1 MKDER
6 RRFRRVPIS
15 LEIGAKYSDGP
26 LIKARSFDIS
36 GGGIRLFLPKK
47 LPKGEV
53 VKLKINLSVPPII
66 AYGKVV
72 WTQDIEGIGI
82 KSFQTGIQFT
92 GMKPTDRAK
101 ICSQLASLLLRG
113 ERNTIPL

>member
-1 MKDER
+1 MKQER
-6 RRFRRVPIS
+6 RRFPRVPIS

-26 LIKARSFDIS
+26 LTKARSFDIS
-36 GGGIRLFLPKK
+36 GGGMRLFLPER
-47 LPKGEV
+47 LPKDEV
-53 VKLKINLSVPPII
+53 VKLKINLVPPII
-66 AYGKVV
+66 TYGKVV
-72 WTQDIEGIGI
+72 WTQDVEGMGI

-92 GMKPTDRAK
+92 RMKPTDRAR